1 MVYVTFV
8 IISDQGETKF
18 ALIKERRIQRSSWT
32 GRTGSRLDGGF
43 KIISVLGYC

>member
-18 ALIKERRIQRSSWT
+18 ALIKDRYIQRSSWT
-32 GRTGSRLDGGF
+32 GRTGNRLDGGF

>member
-18 ALIKERRIQRSSWT
+18 ALIKEKHIQRSSWT
-32 GRTGSRLDGGF
+32 GRRGSRLDGGF
-43 KIISVLGYC
+43 QIISVLGYC

>member
-18 ALIKERRIQRSSWT
+18 ALIKERLIQRSSWT
-32 GRTGSRLDGGF
+32 GRTVSRLDGGF